1 MQTTEQ
7 RQKRLEK
14 HKRRLTTALKITV
27 VAMCAAVTMA
37 ADEMEEGY
45 ATFDTVFAKRI

>member
-7 RQKRLEK
+7 RPKRLEK
-14 HKRRLTTALKITV
+14 HNRRLTTALTITV